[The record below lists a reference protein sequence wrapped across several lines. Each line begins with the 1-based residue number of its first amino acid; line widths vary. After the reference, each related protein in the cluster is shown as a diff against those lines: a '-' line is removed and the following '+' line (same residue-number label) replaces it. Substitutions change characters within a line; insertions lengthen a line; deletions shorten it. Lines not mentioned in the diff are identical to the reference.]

1 MDRVFASL
9 APEVGHVAAPS
20 DLVGG
25 ALDAGR
31 VVVGGRVAAVGAE
44 GLRLADAFA
53 QIDVLLAAGD
63 PPGAG
68 DLVVVEGDWREGRVV
83 HGRLLA
89 RTTPLRPP
97 TAEPSSAPQADAPP
111 PSETARLAAGTG
123 ARLRARARALGVIRA
138 YFDRERFVEVDTPS
152 MVPSPGLDL
161 HLDAFEVMGASAPRY
176 LVTSP
181 EYQMKRL
188 LAGGVPRCFQVARC
202 FRRGELG
209 GRHNPEFTMLEW
221 YRSFASVESVM
232 LDTERLVRDVV
243 GDLAGSPEVT
253 VEGVRVDLSQPFER
267 VSVGEAFARHAGVSA
282 DEAIL
287 LASTDEER
295 FFRILVDQV
304 EPALARAPTGVFLV
318 DYPAPFASLARL
330 CPDDPRV
337 CERFELYVGGL
348 ELCNGFGELT
358 CPIEQRA
365 RLDRDDAARRARAL
379 PAYPID
385 ERFLAALEEGMPP
398 AAGNAMGLDRL
409 VAVASG
415 AARIGDGMSFPE
427 GWL

>member
-9 APEVGHVAAPS
+9 APEARSVVAPS

-25 ALDAGR
+25 AVGAGP
-31 VVVGGRVAAVGAE
+31 VVVGGRVAALGAG

-53 QIDVLLAAGD
+53 EVAVLLAVGD

-68 DLVVVEGDWREGRVV
+68 DLVVVEGDWREGRVA
-83 HGRLLA
+83 HGRLLT

-97 TAEPSSAPQADAPP
+97 AAEPSRPPQGDAPP
-111 PSETARLAAGTG
+111 PSETARLASGVG
-123 ARLRARARALGVIRA
+123 ATLRARARALRVVRA
-138 YFDRERFVEVDTPS
+138 YFDRERFVEVDTPA

-161 HLDAFEVMGASAPRY
+161 HLDAFEVHGAAAPRY

-209 GRHNPEFTMLEW
+209 SNHNPEFTMLEW

-232 LDTERLVRDVV
+232 VDTERLVRDVV
-243 GDLAGSPEVT
+243 GELAGQLGVT
-253 VEGVRVDLSQPFER
+253 VGGARVDLSQPFER
-267 VSVGEAFARHAGVSA
+267 ISVGEAFARHAGVSA
-282 DEAIL
+282 DEAIR

-295 FFRILVDQV
+295 FFRLLVDHV
-304 EPALARAPTGVFLV
+304 EPALARAPAGVFLV

-330 CPDDPRV
+330 RPDDPRV

-365 RLDRDDAARRARAL
+365 RLERDLAARRAREL
-379 PAYPID
+379 PPYPID
-385 ERFLAALEEGMPP
+385 ERFLAALEEGLPA

-409 VAVASG
+409 LAVASG
-415 AARIGDGMSFPE
+415 AGRVGDAMSFPE